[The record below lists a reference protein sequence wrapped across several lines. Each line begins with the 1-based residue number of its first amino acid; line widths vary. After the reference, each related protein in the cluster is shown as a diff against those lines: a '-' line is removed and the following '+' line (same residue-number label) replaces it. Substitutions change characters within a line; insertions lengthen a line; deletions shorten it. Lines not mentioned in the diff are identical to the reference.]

1 MKKQRESETN
11 VNRTDGKASNEQLN
25 KLVRAPG
32 GISSLLMM
40 PKKKK
45 KRARFDQA
53 IEKLISEE

>member
-1 MKKQRESETN
+1 
-11 VNRTDGKASNEQLN
+11 LN

-32 GISSLLMM
+32 SLVYLYMM

-53 IEKLISEE
+53 IEKLISEKWST